1 MNNKNNALV
10 IIWKGNNIP
19 DELAQYVAKVL
30 ISNNICEPE
39 KITVKVLDED
49 AVTAA
54 LLQKTQNINNIIVE
68 DENRVAAEAVKQA
81 VIYIGERFKDS
92 LMGTNGLIG
101 NVAAF
106 AIELSNAVITARR
119 NISFIGVGSND
130 ELLTAIKI
138 ISTTKAIVPQSLA
151 KKYHFTQNVV
161 DVIKKVYNSY

>member
-30 ISNNICEPE
+30 ISNDICEPE

-68 DENRVAAEAVKQA
+68 DENRAEAVKQA

-106 AIELSNAVITARR
+106 AIELSNAVTTARR
-119 NISFIGVGSND
+119 NTSND

-138 ISTTKAIVPQSLA
+138 LSTTKAIVPPSLA
-151 KKYHFTQNVV
+151 KKYHFTQSVV